1 MTVFENIIIGA
12 GPYGLSLAAHFRA
25 ANIDCAI
32 IGKPMAS
39 WRGHMPAG
47 MALKSETFASNLSDP
62 ERRYTLEQFYASRG
76 RNYAR
81 KGVPLSIADFIAYAD
96 WFRDQ
101 AVAEIWD
108 AEIIDLRRTG
118 EGFRLTLNDRQV
130 LAKRVIVATGHL
142 AFRHFP
148 KALRHHDPAL
158 VSHSADHN
166 DLAKFAGQ
174 DVTVIGCGQSGLET
188 AALLH
193 EHGALVRLLA
203 RAPAVEWNP
212 EINPSASLFAR
223 LRRPEAG
230 LGPGWR
236 SLGYSKLPRAFFAL
250 PERARRRLVATT
262 YGPAGAWWL
271 KHRVID
277 KVQLLTS
284 HQVMAVADSNGRLVL
299 SVRND
304 RGAVEIA
311 TDHLIAAT
319 GYHVDIGRLL
329 FLDPGLR
336 AAIKAAAGA
345 PVLNRAF
352 ESSVPGLHFVGLA
365 SAPSFGPVMRFV
377 YGARYAATTLTAHI
391 RSAARQRTRS
401 GKALLGAKSVAR

>member
-1 MTVFENIIIGA
+1 MTTFENIIIGA

-25 ANIDCAI
+25 ANIDYAI

-47 MALKSETFASNLSDP
+47 MTLKSETFASNLSDP

-81 KGVPLSIADFIAYAD
+81 KGVPLSIVDFIAYAD

-108 AEIIDLRRTG
+108 AEIIDVRRTG
-118 EGFRLTLNDRQV
+118 EGFTLTLNDRQV

-166 DLAKFAGQ
+166 DLAKFAGH

-193 EHGALVRLLA
+193 EHGAQVRLLA

-223 LRRPEAG
+223 LRRPKAG

-236 SLGYSKLPRAFFAL
+236 SLGYSRLPRAFFAL
-250 PERARRRLVATT
+250 PERARRRQVATT
-262 YGPAGAWWL
+262 YGPSGAWWL

-277 KVQLLTS
+277 KVPVLTS
-284 HQVMAVADSNGRLVL
+284 HQITAAADSNGRLVL

-304 RGAVEIA
+304 RGTAQIS

-319 GYHVDIGRLL
+319 GYRIDIGC
-329 FLDPGLR
+329 
-336 AAIKAAAGA
+336 
-345 PVLNRAF
+345 
-352 ESSVPGLHFVGLA
+352 
-365 SAPSFGPVMRFV
+365 
-377 YGARYAATTLTAHI
+377 
-391 RSAARQRTRS
+391 
-401 GKALLGAKSVAR
+401 